1 MALDRFEG
9 TSLLWKYSLL
19 ISIIMNSGIELNIQ
33 SLTAIFSLTQKLM
46 ASTASAVLPEV
57 SVMD

>member
-33 SLTAIFSLTQKLM
+33 SLTASFSLTQKLM